1 MPRRWLIALV
11 LVFTGVPLGDV
22 AVSGRKDRKF
32 YRVFVFRCVRLVS
45 RLMTWGLRF
54 DRLLFPKAVIQVG
67 EIRQR

>member
-32 YRVFVFRCVRLVS
+32 YRVFVFRCVRQVS
-45 RLMTWGLRF
+45 RLMTW
-54 DRLLFPKAVIQVG
+54 RLSREVSGVNEGVLG
-67 EIRQR
+67 

>member
-32 YRVFVFRCVRLVS
+32 YRVFVFRCRASVATHDLGAERGGK
-45 RLMTWGLRF
+45 RR
-54 DRLLFPKAVIQVG
+54 
-67 EIRQR
+67 E